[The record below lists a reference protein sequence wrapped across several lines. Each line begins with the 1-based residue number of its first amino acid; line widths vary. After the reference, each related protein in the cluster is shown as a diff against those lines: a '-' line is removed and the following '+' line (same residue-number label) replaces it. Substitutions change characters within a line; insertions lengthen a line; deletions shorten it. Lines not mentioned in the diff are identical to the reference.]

1 MENFRAGRIER
12 NHRRR
17 PESILNQSECSTTYG
32 AHQDVS
38 FNDGF
43 YANAPARH
51 GCYRACNCD
60 PSAGGRQMAG
70 AIVSRAPRASDV
82 DRALKEYDLSIGRL
96 IKFSDS
102 L

>member
-1 MENFRAGRIER
+1 
-12 NHRRR
+12 
-17 PESILNQSECSTTYG
+17 
-32 AHQDVS
+32 
-38 FNDGF
+38 
-43 YANAPARH
+43 
-51 GCYRACNCD
+51 
-60 PSAGGRQMAG
+60 MAG